1 MHLCGVHGW
10 TAACC
15 AGEYI
20 SESVWASR
28 KDFEAWRDS
37 QKFQQAHGGG
47 EGKVNPAPLHSL
59 TPHVHPGTHLHYSHT
74 AGPYM

>member
-1 MHLCGVHGW
+1 MALVL

-28 KDFEAWRDS
+28 KDFEAWRDR
-37 QKFQQAHGGG
+37 QKFQQAHGG
-47 EGKVNPAPLHSL
+47 EGKVSQALL
-59 TPHVHPGTHLHYSHT
+59 QW
-74 AGPYM
+74 

>member
-1 MHLCGVHGW
+1 MS
-10 TAACC
+10 AEIAIRC

-37 QKFQQAHGGG
+37 QKFQQAHGG
-47 EGKVNPAPLHSL
+47 EGKVSVAPMHC
-59 TPHVHPGTHLHYSHT
+59 
-74 AGPYM
+74 

>member
-1 MHLCGVHGW
+1 MWLCLHPDGKAVHLCGVRVW
-10 TAACC
+10 TAECC

-37 QKFQQAHGGG
+37 QKFQQAHGG
-47 EGKVNPAPLHSL
+47 EGKVRPAFEQ
-59 TPHVHPGTHLHYSHT
+59 
-74 AGPYM
+74 